1 MNSESKAVKTVRL
14 FRTAPHDCS
23 YLQDREASTLFVDP
37 DVPLTASMNSQLSE
51 RGFRRSGS
59 HIYRPDCAGCNS
71 CLSSRVL
78 VDDFSFK
85 RQHRKILNR
94 NQDLLV
100 RETDSLDSSETY
112 ALYCNYINNR
122 HADGDMYPPNP
133 EQYASFIA
141 VKPGGTRFFEFY
153 LDDKLVAVSVT
164 DQLQHGLSAVYTF
177 YDPEQNRR
185 SLGNYVI
192 FWQIQKA
199 RQMRLPYL
207 YLGYWVKNCP
217 KMNYKINFR
226 PLEMF
231 VQGKWVRL
239 S

>member
-23 YLQDREASTLFVDP
+23 YLRDREASTLFVDP
-37 DVPLTASMNSQLSE
+37 DVPLSASINSQLSE

-94 NQDLLV
+94 NQDLV
-100 RETDSLDSSETY
+100 VKEVDTLDSDHAY
-112 ALYCNYINNR
+112 NLYCDYIHKR

-141 VKPGGTRFFEFY
+141 VKPEGTRFFEFY
-153 LDDKLVAVSVT
+153 QDDNLLAVSVT
-164 DQLQHGLSAVYTF
+164 DQLKHGLSAVYTY
-177 YDPEQNRR
+177 YDAEQSRR

-192 FWQIQKA
+192 LWQISKA
-199 RQMRLPYL
+199 RALRLPYL

-217 KMNYKINFR
+217 KMNYKINYR

-231 VQGKWVRL
+231 AQGKWVRL

>member
-1 MNSESKAVKTVRL
+1 MNSESKPVKTIRL

-23 YLQDREASTLFVDP
+23 YLPDREASTLFVDP
-37 DVPLTASMNSQLSE
+37 DVPLSQSINSQLSE

-59 HIYRPDCAGCNS
+59 HIYRPDCAGCNL

-78 VDDFSFK
+78 VNDFTFK

-94 NQDLLV
+94 NQDLTV
-100 RETDSLDSSETY
+100 KEVDSLDSERAY
-112 ALYCNYINNR
+112 ILYCDYIHKR
-122 HADGDMYPPNP
+122 HADGDMYPPSP
-133 EQYASFIA
+133 EQYESFIS
-141 VKPGGTRFFEFY
+141 VKPEGTRFFKFY
-153 LDDKLVAVSVT
+153 QGESLLAVSVT
-164 DQLQHGLSAVYTF
+164 DQLRHGLSAVYTY
-177 YDPEQNRR
+177 YDADQDRR

-192 FWQIQKA
+192 LWQILKTRA
-199 RQMRLPYL
+199 LRLPYL

-217 KMNYKINFR
+217 KMNYKINYR